1 MFNYL
6 QNDGTFKYDFKCIE
20 NKLAE
25 LIYNSVIDKIL
36 NLAIQLRKFH
46 PGDNWRLTKWR

>member
-6 QNDGTFKYDFKCIE
+6 QNNGNFKYDFKCIE

-25 LIYNSVIDKIL
+25 LQMY
-36 NLAIQLRKFH
+36 RK
-46 PGDNWRLTKWR
+46 